1 MRTVRVLIVDD
12 QARFR
17 RAAAA
22 VVESLDGFAFVGAAL
37 DGKSRPGAVATVLLT
52 GARGAVRRQVLLDIV
67 SCTAARGTIESAPRV
82 SRPQLRLQRDAG
94 PQGRAVAFMSARLG
108 R

>member
-1 MRTVRVLIVDD
+1 VRTVRVLIVDD

-52 GARGAVRRQVLLDIV
+52 GRAAPSGGMYCLTSCRVRLR
-67 SCTAARGTIESAPRV
+67 AARLSLLPG
-82 SRPQLRLQRDAG
+82 
-94 PQGRAVAFMSARLG
+94 
-108 R
+108 

>member
-1 MRTVRVLIVDD
+1 VRTVRVLIVDD

-52 GARGAVRRQVLLDIV
+52 GARGAVRRHVLLDIV
-67 SCTAARGTIESAPRV
+67 SCTAAP
-82 SRPQLRLQRDAG
+82 
-94 PQGRAVAFMSARLG
+94 ARLSLLPG
-108 R
+108 